1 MSRIAASI
9 HGPHHRP
16 ALLIGFFAA
25 VVISTVVSSAVRS
38 TAADPAAQP
47 APEAAESD
55 AVRKAELL
63 ASPRWRRAMF
73 ELNEWLST
81 QKIYDEKQVARIKV
95 DLNRRAATASSY
107 DLEYLLEDLE
117 TKFKILETPEAQE
130 ARAWLAQYLA
140 VMSDR
145 KREQVLKDVPNIV
158 TMSSAQLGE
167 EIRKIEDKRSSLQR
181 QQATFDAT
189 RQSLAQDHMRSIQQ
203 GMAAHQPPAGVSYS
217 PYRSGSGQGNGKP
230 PFSDVQVHPSMTV
243 YSGGFL
249 GGGVAINLGSF

>member
-1 MSRIAASI
+1 MNRDDETIRKHRRRAIRLLAVTATLAGVAVAVLQSI
-9 HGPHHRP
+9 D
-16 ALLIGFFAA
+16 
-25 VVISTVVSSAVRS
+25 
-38 TAADPAAQP
+38 AADPPGQA

-55 AVRKAELL
+55 AIRKAELL

-73 ELNEWLST
+73 ELNEWLTS

-95 DLNRRAATASSY
+95 DLNRRAATASSFE
-107 DLEYLLEDLE
+107 LEYLLEDLE

-130 ARAWLAQYLA
+130 ARAWLGQYLA

-167 EIRKIEDKRSSLQR
+167 EIRKIEEKRSSLQR

-189 RQSLAQDHMRSIQQ
+189 RQALAQDHMRSIQQ
-203 GMAAHQPPAGVSYS
+203 GLASHRPPEGVSYS
-217 PYRSGSGQGNGKP
+217 PYRSGGQSNDKP

-243 YSGGFL
+243 YSGGFF

>member
-1 MSRIAASI
+1 MPRPDPMIRTPRHGRI
-9 HGPHHRP
+9 HLF
-16 ALLIGFFAA
+16 ALLAAA
-25 VVISTVVSSAVRS
+25 VVAAVRS
-38 TAADPAAQP
+38 IDAADPAGQP

-55 AVRKAELL
+55 AIRKAELL

-95 DLNRRAATASSY
+95 DLNRRAATGSSY

-130 ARAWLAQYLA
+130 ARAWLGQYLA

-158 TMSSAQLGE
+158 TMSAAQLGE

-181 QQATFDAT
+181 QQATFDST

-203 GMAAHQPPAGVSYS
+203 GLAAHQPPAGVSYS
-217 PYRSGSGQGNGKP
+217 PYRSGGGQANGKP

-243 YSGGFL
+243 YSGGFM